1 MHIHISTVVAT
12 YMRKQQNVRA
22 AGTYFEQHHYLPKG
36 HKFIPIKYNT
46 LKSKEVIS
54 TNQNMAIKDLHQY
67 INKKIKI
74 EHGL

>member
-1 MHIHISTVVAT
+1 MHIHINTVVAVYAKAT
-12 YMRKQQNVRA
+12 ERKG
-22 AGTYFEQHHYLPKG
+22 GTYFEQHHNLPG
-36 HKFIPIKYNT
+36 GRNFPPNNMVHT
-46 LKSKEVIS
+46 LKSKHVKS

>member
-22 AGTYFEQHHYLPKG
+22 AGTYFEEHHYLPKG

-46 LKSKEVIS
+46 LKSKEVLS
-54 TNQNMAIKDLHQY
+54 TKQSVAITGLHQY